1 MDPPYVYPFNIMRT
15 FETGCDC
22 ETCFDLQ
29 QNAAVRILKHFE
41 SAALTAT
48 GAVHATANVAAEI
61 A

>member
-1 MDPPYVYPFNIMRT
+1 MRT

-29 QNAAVRILKHFE
+29 QNAAVRVLKHFV